1 MNKIFTLIRN
11 EYLKSIKKISTK
23 IMIILAILTIFLA
36 VGLSKLMKF
45 ENEYFAGEMLGSES
59 WQDQLNQEIQLQK
72 KELESQTSPIEKASI
87 QANIEADELAL
98 KNNVNINMTSG
109 WKSRCIAEIE
119 SQKSELYLLEKGT
132 EEYNTLNTEI
142 EKNIKALQE
151 DDYNAYVIDSE
162 IEEIKKQLADEEISQ
177 EEYNDRLEIIEIKK
191 KYEIGRENNEE
202 NSWKET
208 IVEELET
215 IKESIRMGIDVNSGK
230 VLSVDKLEELKET
243 EKIDLYRLEKNMAPI
258 DTMTNYRSFYDYT
271 SAQLSMF
278 MVAILAI
285 ILAGSAI
292 STEISKGTIKFWV
305 MTPNKRWKILFA
317 KLINIILIIVCTTV
331 LLACI
336 SELVGTIFFKEA
348 PQPYLYLQNGEVQE
362 LNSTVYKIL
371 NFLTY
376 DIDIL
381 VYTTLALMLSTVIRN
396 TALSIGISVALFT
409 GGSFAMQMVNMFVKA
424 DWLKYV
430 PMNNMGLTDKI
441 FSNSISY
448 STAMM
453 TEEFANNVSLQ
464 FSLCVLAV
472 TVFLM
477 IVTTFDSFNK
487 RDIL

>member
-1 MNKIFTLIRN
+1 MSKIFTLIRN

-45 ENEYFAGEMLGSES
+45 ENEYFAGEMLESES
-59 WQDQLNQEIQLQK
+59 WQEQLNQEIQLQK
-72 KELESQTSPIEKASI
+72 KELENQTSPIEKARI
-87 QANIEADELAL
+87 QANIEANELAL
-98 KNNVNINMTSG
+98 KNDININMASG
-109 WKSRCIAEIE
+109 WKSQCIVEIE
-119 SQKSELYLLEKGT
+119 DKKAELYLLEKGT
-132 EEYNTLNTEI
+132 EEYNTLNAEI
-142 EKNIKALQE
+142 EKAIKALQE
-151 DDYNAYVIDSE
+151 DDYNAYVIDGE
-162 IEEIKKQLADEEISQ
+162 IEEIKKQLSDEEISQ
-177 EEYNDRLEIIEIKK
+177 EEYNDKLEIIEIKK
-191 KYEIGRENNEE
+191 KYEIGKEYSEE
-202 NSWKET
+202 TNWKET
-208 IVEELET
+208 IISELET
-215 IKESIRMGIDVNSGK
+215 IKESIRMGIDVNTGK
-230 VLSVDKLEELKET
+230 VLSVDKLEDLKET

-278 MVAILAI
+278 IVAILAI

-348 PQPYLYLQNGEVQE
+348 PQPYLYVQNGEVQE
-362 LNSTVYKIL
+362 LNSTAYKIL

-424 DWLKYV
+424 DWLKYI